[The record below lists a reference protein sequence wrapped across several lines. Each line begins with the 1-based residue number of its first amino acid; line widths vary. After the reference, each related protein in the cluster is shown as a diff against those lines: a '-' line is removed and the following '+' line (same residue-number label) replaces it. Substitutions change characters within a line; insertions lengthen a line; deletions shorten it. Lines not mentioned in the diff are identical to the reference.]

1 MILSWGIKST
11 KLKVQGLIII
21 NIGTINSR
29 VVTKKERVEPPH
41 LHQTRPD
48 VASGVR
54 HADSPLFSFSIRAD
68 SGRNQPI
75 RFNSTLIP
83 AKTAANT
90 AAEMA
95 ASHHSSTSC
104 GLVKKKKKNKEEE
117 DEKTQRNG

>member
-1 MILSWGIKST
+1 M
-11 KLKVQGLIII
+11 KVQGLTII
-21 NIGTINSR
+21 NIGTINNR

-48 VASGVR
+48 MASGVR

-75 RFNSTLIP
+75 RFNSALIL
-83 AKTAANT
+83 AETAANT

-95 ASHHSSTSC
+95 ASRHSSTSC
-104 GLVKKKKKNKEEE
+104 GLVKKKKKKKNKEEE